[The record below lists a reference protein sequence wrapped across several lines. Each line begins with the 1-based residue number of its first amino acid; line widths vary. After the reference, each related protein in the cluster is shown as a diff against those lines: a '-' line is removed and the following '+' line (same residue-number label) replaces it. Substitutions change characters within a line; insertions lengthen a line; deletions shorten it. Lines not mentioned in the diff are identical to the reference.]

1 MKPMH
6 IAMALLSAAM
16 FFVLAGVFMG
26 VQLELDGTKLVVD
39 SASDVRWQWVF
50 IGTAVVFF
58 FQLLRPAFQ
67 KGLKSVSGPK
77 FILPA
82 IDGSTVKQKLF
93 LVALLVLAVAWP
105 FMVSRGTVD
114 IATLTMIYIILGL
127 GLNVVVGLSGLLVL
141 GYGGFYAIGAYTFA
155 LLNHYYGLGFWTCL
169 PIAGLMAA
177 AAGFL
182 LGFPV
187 LRLRGDYL
195 AIVTLG
201 FGEIVRIL
209 LLNNTEITG
218 GPNGIS
224 QIPKP
229 TFFGLEFSRTAR
241 EGGWDTFSNFF
252 GLKYDPSDRVIF
264 LYLVALLLVVLSL
277 FVINRLLRMP
287 LGRAWEALREDEIA
301 CRSLGLSPRRIKLT
315 AFTISAAFAGFAGTL
330 FAARQGF
337 VSPESFTFAESAF
350 VLAIVVL
357 GGMGSQFAVI
367 LAAILLVVSRELMR
381 DQRIQ
386 HVNARWFDG
395 ADDDLASAGLA
406 AHDAP
411 ATEAEKRRSE
421 RRAGMSQ
428 PLLSVNGL
436 MMRFG
441 GLLAV
446 NNVNLEL
453 YPQEIVS
460 LIGPNGA
467 GKTTVFNCLTGF
479 YKPTGG
485 TILLRDQHLEG
496 LPGQQIARM
505 GVVRTFQHVRLFR
518 EMTVIE
524 NLLVAQHQQL
534 KTGLF
539 SGLLKTPSFR
549 RAQSEALDRA
559 ATWLERIGL
568 LEHANRQA
576 SNLAYGDQRRLEIA
590 RCMVTQPEILMLD
603 EPAAGLNPKET
614 KELDELIAELR
625 NHHNTT
631 ILLIEHD
638 MKLVMGISDRI
649 YVVNQGTP
657 LANGTPEQIRNN
669 PDVIRA
675 YLGEA

>member
-39 SASDVRWQWVF
+39 TASEIRWQWVF

-58 FQLLRPAFQ
+58 FQLVRPAFQ

-229 TFFGLEFSRTAR
+229 TLFGLEFSRTAR

-264 LYLVALLLVVLSL
+264 LYLVAL
-277 FVINRLLRMP
+277 
-287 LGRAWEALREDEIA
+287 
-301 CRSLGLSPRRIKLT
+301 
-315 AFTISAAFAGFAGTL
+315 
-330 FAARQGF
+330 
-337 VSPESFTFAESAF
+337 
-350 VLAIVVL
+350 
-357 GGMGSQFAVI
+357 
-367 LAAILLVVSRELMR
+367 
-381 DQRIQ
+381 
-386 HVNARWFDG
+386 
-395 ADDDLASAGLA
+395 
-406 AHDAP
+406 
-411 ATEAEKRRSE
+411 
-421 RRAGMSQ
+421 
-428 PLLSVNGL
+428 
-436 MMRFG
+436 
-441 GLLAV
+441 
-446 NNVNLEL
+446 
-453 YPQEIVS
+453 
-460 LIGPNGA
+460 
-467 GKTTVFNCLTGF
+467 
-479 YKPTGG
+479 
-485 TILLRDQHLEG
+485 
-496 LPGQQIARM
+496 
-505 GVVRTFQHVRLFR
+505 
-518 EMTVIE
+518 
-524 NLLVAQHQQL
+524 LLVAQHQQL